1 MIKSLFISLLLACLS
16 GVALSHGTHD
26 HSHDHDHDH
35 DHDTDKAVYP
45 LTAATFAADIQEHP
59 LTLVEF
65 FAPWCGHCKALAP
78 NYEAAAKR
86 LAADSSPAVLAS
98 VDCTVEKDLCSQY
111 GVKGFPT
118 LKLFRA
124 STTSPTD
131 YAGGRTADEI
141 YSYMTKQTAP
151 AYVQLKGDDSE
162 FWDKAGVRIVG
173 VFSSLDSDDAKQFL
187 DTANQLRND
196 YSFAVTDSKDHVSS
210 QAGAEAVEAPSVLL
224 FKNGESAVV
233 HSSSFTVPSLT
244 SFINAEGFPL
254 VGEIGPDN
262 FQKYVDRGLPLAWV
276 FYDPNASDSTEQLQ
290 SISDAAKVVKGKLS
304 VVKLDGVKWAEH
316 AKHFGLG
323 SELPGIVV
331 EDREANKNF
340 IYHAPSGGLT
350 TDSLA
355 AHFQGFLD
363 KSLQPNVKSQ
373 DVPADN
379 DGAVRVIVGK
389 SFDSEV
395 LENEKDVFVEF
406 YAPWCGHCKALAPKW
421 EELGGMFADN
431 DDVVI
436 AKVDATENDTP
447 AKVQG
452 FPTLILYPA
461 GKKDQPLPYEGDR
474 TPTAMADFIRTHGGT
489 FSGAHD
495 EL

>member
-1 MIKSLFISLLLACLS
+1 MIKSLFLSLLLACLAT
-16 GVALSHGTHD
+16 VALSHGSHG

-35 DHDTDKAVYP
+35 DSGDKAVYT
-45 LTAATFAADIQEHP
+45 LTSSSFAADIQEHP

-86 LAADSSPAVLAS
+86 LAADSSPAVLAA

-124 STTSPTD
+124 SASNPTD
-131 YAGGRTADEI
+131 YTGGRTADDI
-141 YSYMTKQTAP
+141 YSFISKQTQP
-151 AYVQLKGDDSE
+151 AYEQLDGDDSD
-162 FWDKAGVRIVG
+162 FWAKPGVKIVG
-173 VFSSLDSDDAKQFL
+173 VFASIDSDDAKQFL

-196 YSFAVTDSKDHVSS
+196 YAFGITDNADHLTSNADGMS
-210 QAGAEAVEAPSVLL
+210 VETPSVLL
-224 FKNGESAVV
+224 FKAGESPVA
-233 HSSSFTVPSLT
+233 HNAAFTTLSLT

-254 VGEIGPDN
+254 VGEIGPEN

-276 FYDPNASDSTEQLQ
+276 FYDPSASDSSEQLKL
-290 SISDAAKVVKGKLS
+290 ISDAAKAVKGKLS

-323 SELPGIVV
+323 PELPSVVV

-340 IYHAPSGGLT
+340 IYRTPSGGLT
-350 TDSLA
+350 TDSLT

-363 KSLQPNVKSQ
+363 KSITPNVKSQ
-373 DVPADN
+373 EVPADN
-379 DGAVRVIVGK
+379 DGSVRVVVGN
-389 SFDSEV
+389 SFDSDV
-395 LENEKDVFVEF
+395 MDNEKDVFVEF

-421 EELGGMFADN
+421 EELGDMFADN
-431 DDVVI
+431 DNVVI

-461 GKKDQPLPYEGDR
+461 GRKDQPMPYEGDR
-474 TPTAMADFIRTHGGT
+474 TPSAMADFIRSHGGT
-489 FSGAHD
+489 FGGAHD

>member
-1 MIKSLFISLLLACLS
+1 MIKSLFISLLLACLAS
-16 GVALSHGTHD
+16 VALSHGSHD
-26 HSHDHDHDH
+26 HSHDHDHDGG
-35 DHDTDKAVYP
+35 DKAVYP
-45 LTAATFAADIQEHP
+45 LSSSTFASDITEHS

-86 LAADSSPAVLAS
+86 LAADNSPAVLAS

-124 STTSPTD
+124 STSNPTD
-131 YAGGRTADEI
+131 YTGGRTADDI
-141 YSYMTKQTAP
+141 YNFISKQTQP
-151 AYVQLKGDDSE
+151 AYVQLSGDDSE
-162 FWDKAGVRIVG
+162 WWGKTGVRVVG
-173 VFSSLDSDDAKQFL
+173 VFPSADSEDAKAFL
-187 DTANQLRND
+187 DTAAQLRND
-196 YSFAVTDSKDHVSS
+196 YLFAITDSADHLSSHTDGTSVS
-210 QAGAEAVEAPSVLL
+210 APSVLL
-224 FKNGESAVV
+224 IKDGEAPVA
-233 HSSSFTVPSLT
+233 HSSSFSVASLT

-254 VGEIGPDN
+254 VGDIGPEN

-276 FYDPNASDSTEQLQ
+276 FYDPNAADNAEQLQ
-290 SISDAAKVVKGKLS
+290 RISDAAKAVKGKLS

-323 SELPGIVV
+323 SELPSVVV
-331 EDREANKNF
+331 EDRESSKNF
-340 IYHAPSGGLT
+340 IYHAPSGGLS
-350 TDSLA
+350 TDSLT

-379 DGAVRVIVGK
+379 DGAVRVVVGK

-395 LENEKDVFVEF
+395 LDNEKDVFVEF
-406 YAPWCGHCKALAPKW
+406 YAPWCGHCKSLAPKW

-431 DDVVI
+431 DKVVI

-461 GKKDQPLPYEGDR
+461 GRKDQPMPYDGDR
-474 TPTAMADFIRTHGGT
+474 TPAAMADFIKTHGGT
-489 FSGAHD
+489 FSGHD

>member
-1 MIKSLFISLLLACLS
+1 MMKSLFISLLLACLS
-16 GVALSHGTHD
+16 SVALSHGD
-26 HSHDHDHDH
+26 HSHGHDHGDSG
-35 DHDTDKAVYP
+35 DKSVYP
-45 LTAATFAADIQEHP
+45 MTSATFAADIQEHP

-65 FAPWCGHCKALAP
+65 FAPWCGHCKQLAP

-86 LAADSSPAVLAS
+86 LAADNSPAVLAA

-124 STTSPTD
+124 STSNPAD
-131 YAGGRTADEI
+131 YTGGRTADDI
-141 YSYMTKQTAP
+141 YNYMSKQTQP
-151 AYVQLKGDDSE
+151 AYVTLDGDDSE
-162 FWDKAGVRIVG
+162 FWSKSGVKVVG
-173 VFSSLDSDDAKQFL
+173 VFASADSDEAKEFIE
-187 DTANQLRND
+187 TANKLRND
-196 YSFAVTDSKDHVSS
+196 YQFAITDSAASVKSH
-210 QAGAEAVEAPSVLL
+210 AEGDADVKAPSVLL
-224 FKNGESAVV
+224 IKTGEPAVV
-233 HSSSFTVPSLT
+233 HDSSFTEASLT
-244 SFINAEGFPL
+244 SFINAEGFSVL
-254 VGEIGPDN
+254 GEIGPEN
-262 FQKYVDRGLPLAWV
+262 FQKYVDRGLPMAWV
-276 FYDPNASDSTEQLQ
+276 FYDPNTSDSEEQLQ
-290 SISDAAKVVKGKLS
+290 LITAAAKTVKSKLS

-323 SELPGIVV
+323 PELPSVVV
-331 EDREANKNF
+331 EDRDNNKNYV
-340 IYHAPSGGLT
+340 YHTPSGGLT

-355 AHFQGFLD
+355 THFQGFLD
-363 KSLQPNVKSQ
+363 KSIQPNVKSQ

-379 DGAVRVIVGK
+379 DGDVKVIVGK

-395 LENEKDVFVEF
+395 LSNEKDVFVEF

-431 DDVVI
+431 DNVVI

-461 GKKDQPLPYEGDR
+461 GRKDQPLPYEGDR
-474 TPTAMADFIRTHGGT
+474 TPDAMADFIRSHGGT
-489 FSGAHD
+489 FSGHD

>member
-1 MIKSLFISLLLACLS
+1 MIKSLFISLLLACLA
-16 GVALSHGTHD
+16 GVALSHGSHG

-35 DHDTDKAVYP
+35 DGDKAVYT
-45 LTAATFAADIQEHP
+45 LTSDTFNADIQEHP

-86 LAADSSPAVLAS
+86 LAADNSPAVLAA
-98 VDCTVEKDLCSQY
+98 VDCTVEKDLCSLY

-124 STTSPTD
+124 SANSPAD
-131 YAGGRTADEI
+131 YTGGRTADDI
-141 YSYMTKQTAP
+141 YNFISKQTQP
-151 AYVQLKGDDSE
+151 AYTQLTGNDEE
-162 FWDKAGVRIVG
+162 FWAKPGVKVVG
-173 VFSSLDSDDAKQFL
+173 VFSSSDSDDAKEFL
-187 DTANQLRND
+187 DTASQLRND
-196 YSFAVTDSKDHVSS
+196 YSFALTDSADHVSS
-210 QAGAEAVEAPSVLL
+210 HADGTSVSVPSVLL
-224 FKNGESAVV
+224 FKDGESAVA
-233 HSSSFTVPSLT
+233 HSSSFTAPSLT
-244 SFINAEGFPL
+244 AFINTEGFPL
-254 VGEIGPDN
+254 VGEIGPEN

-276 FYDPNASDSTEQLQ
+276 FYDPSAADSSEQMQ
-290 SISDAAKVVKGKLS
+290 TISDAAKVVKGKLS

-323 SELPGIVV
+323 PELPSIVV
-331 EDREANKNF
+331 EDRAANKNF
-340 IYHAPSGGLT
+340 IYTAPSGGLT
-350 TDSLA
+350 TDSLS

-363 KSLQPNVKSQ
+363 KTLPANVKSQ
-373 DVPADN
+373 EVPADN
-379 DGAVRVIVGK
+379 DGAVRVVVGK

-406 YAPWCGHCKALAPKW
+406 YAPWCGHCKSLAPKW

-431 DDVVI
+431 DNVVI

-452 FPTLILYPA
+452 FPTLIFYPA
-461 GKKDQPLPYEGDR
+461 GKKDQPMPYEGDR
-474 TPTAMADFIRTHGGT
+474 TPAAMADFIRAHGGT
-489 FSGAHD
+489 FSGHD